1 MNSDKRASRVG
12 GTMHQSM
19 HFFVA
24 TLGGAA
30 EIAAPEWVLLF
41 PVGQNELEGEG
52 SYLVDEESFALVQ
65 AEFVRRGLDLVIDYE
80 HQTLG
85 DGPAPAAG
93 WVRELVFDPAAGI
106 LARTEWTDR
115 ATGHLTAR
123 EYRYFSPVFWVDKKT
138 GRLCGLHSV
147 ALTNTP
153 KHNRQLPLVA
163 KHQPVEGCMDI
174 LKKLAA
180 LLGLPE
186 DATEEAVLAAVG
198 GLAEGA
204 GSVPEAV
211 SAALGVT
218 ERDTSTV
225 VASIHALRQSA
236 KCMVS
241 RAEFDALQAQLRG
254 RDAAEAVA
262 KAMGDGKIT
271 PEQKEWATQYA
282 ERDLAGFASFVSR
295 APVVVP
301 VGKLS
306 APAGAPADDSPD
318 AATLQVASMMGLSSD
333 DLKQY
338 GGYNA

>member
-1 MNSDKRASRVG
+1 MCSSD
-12 GTMHQSM
+12 
-19 HFFVA
+19 
-24 TLGGAA
+24 L
-30 EIAAPEWVLLF
+30 WVLLF

-65 AEFVRRGLDLVIDYE
+65 AEFARRGLDLVIDYE

-106 LARTEWTDR
+106 LARVEWTDR
-115 ATGHLTAR
+115 ATGHLSAR

-211 SAALGVT
+211 PLRRTARTPDSRRTGKVADKMLRRPYRHTCEIGRASCR
-218 ERDTSTV
+218 ERV
-225 VASIHALRQSA
+225 
-236 KCMVS
+236 
-241 RAEFDALQAQLRG
+241 
-254 RDAAEAVA
+254 
-262 KAMGDGKIT
+262 
-271 PEQKEWATQYA
+271 
-282 ERDLAGFASFVSR
+282 
-295 APVVVP
+295 
-301 VGKLS
+301 
-306 APAGAPADDSPD
+306 
-318 AATLQVASMMGLSSD
+318 
-333 DLKQY
+333 
-338 GGYNA
+338 